1 MKLKQRNKVVAGYGS
16 CGLYPVFFMPV
27 NILKTRSKILF
38 VKYVKRVVKKLV
50 ETGRVFLEVS
60 F

>member
-1 MKLKQRNKVVAGYGS
+1 
-16 CGLYPVFFMPV
+16 MPV

-38 VKYVKRVVKKLV
+38 VKYVKSVVKKLV

>member
-1 MKLKQRNKVVAGYGS
+1 MAGYGS
-16 CGLYPVFFMPV
+16 CGLYPVFFMSV

-38 VKYVKRVVKKLV
+38 VKYVKSVVKKLV